1 MRRQSIRVRD
11 EMGGTG
17 QDREDAVLD
26 DGSRAEERGVP
37 PEAGKTRKTTPARA
51 PTETQPRGS
60 VYDIRS

>member
-26 DGSRAEERGVP
+26 DGSRAEENGVP
-37 PEAGKTRKTTPARA
+37 PEAGKPGRQLRPEPPQKCSLV
-51 PTETQPRGS
+51 GLF
-60 VYDIRS
+60 IRS